1 MTTTTTTLKGIG
13 GGMQQQQLPVS
24 AVLYLVA
31 LWTLINVVF
40 WIRRRCAKKDQKQ
53 NQHQNQK
60 QLSAPLV
67 EAELVSALHVRIFTR
82 ATRWAAVRD
91 AGDVETNTTL
101 SRFYAAGIYCTAT
114 LMILSLGA
122 LAIAGAQIALLLGA
136 RIGIGGGTRTMASA
150 DEQPDLA
157 AAAINSS
164 NAPLLLRPV
173 IPGVTLP
180 AAHLAH
186 YAVALGACAVVHEM
200 GHAVAAA
207 CVARVR
213 VRRIGVFVLGVY
225 PGAFVDVE
233 RAKLATRSLRAQL
246 GVACAGVWHNA
257 VVGAAAWALVGA
269 GALRFLLLAAG
280 WAAVADGVAVVD
292 VARHSPLAGTLL
304 PLRSVVYRID
314 DVALADRPAGPWR
327 WWSSPHAPA
336 DAVVAGSAVQKWTH
350 VLTATAHNSETAGR
364 GFCARTDENVDDGLC
379 CEMSSRFPLGESPD
393 SGVFCFERHAA
404 ADRQSAAAVQLP
416 PPAMCFELGSVLQR
430 SGAMRCERDADC
442 GSSSSN
448 NDSVCVTPRSPFRAG
463 RVARVYYRDLLSQDR
478 GMAIYV
484 GSLRDLWLQVQVSAL
499 VPPLLPEAADGSAD
513 ADAGAGAGVRN
524 LVLRLLSRL
533 PAWCETSIQYT
544 LSFSIAFALLN
555 SVPAWHLDG
564 DHVLRLLLV
573 MAVSRIRRRKRSQ
586 SHKCPADGA
595 SLRDSPSAE
604 DKTIL
609 SGAVLRIHRTV
620 TALSTALLAWCV
632 IGSIV
637 VLLVC

>member
-1 MTTTTTTLKGIG
+1 MG
-13 GGMQQQQLPVS
+13 GGMQQQQQQQLPAS

-31 LWTLINVVF
+31 SWMLINAVF
-40 WIRRRCAKKDQKQ
+40 WIRRRYAKKDQ
-53 NQHQNQK
+53 NQNQK
-60 QLSAPLV
+60 QKQKQLPAPLV

-91 AGDVETNTTL
+91 AGDAETNTTL
-101 SRFYAAGIYCTAT
+101 SRFYATGIYCTAT
-114 LMILSLGA
+114 LMLLSLGA

-136 RIGIGGGTRTMASA
+136 RIGIGGGTRIVAPA

-164 NAPLLLRPV
+164 NTPLLLRPV

-280 WAAVADGVAVVD
+280 WAAVSDGVAVVD
-292 VARHSPLAGTLL
+292 VARDSPLAGTLL

-314 DVALADRPAGPWR
+314 DVALADRPAGSWR

-336 DAVVAGSAVQKWTH
+336 DAVVTGSAVQKWTH

-404 ADRQSAAAVQLP
+404 ADRLSAAAVQLP

-442 GSSSSN
+442 GSSSNSSSN
-448 NDSVCVTPRSPFRAG
+448 YSVCVAPRSPFRAG

-478 GMAIYV
+478 AMAIYV

-513 ADAGAGAGVRN
+513 ADADSGAGAGVRN
-524 LVLRLLSRL
+524 LILRLLSRL

-544 LSFSIAFALLN
+544 LSFSMAFALLN

-564 DHVLRLLLV
+564 DHVLRLFLA

-586 SHKCPADGA
+586 SHKCPTDGA
-595 SLRDSPSAE
+595 SLRGSPSAE
-604 DKTIL
+604 DKSIL
-609 SGAVLRIHRTV
+609 SGAALRVHRTV

>member
-1 MTTTTTTLKGIG
+1 MG
-13 GGMQQQQLPVS
+13 GGMQQLPAS
-24 AVLYLVA
+24 AALYLVA
-31 LWTLINVVF
+31 SWTLINAVF
-40 WIRRRCAKKDQKQ
+40 WMRRRRARKEKDQ
-53 NQHQNQK
+53 NQSQK
-60 QLSAPLV
+60 QKQRPVPLV

-82 ATRWAAVRD
+82 ATRWAGVRD
-91 AGDVETNTTL
+91 AGGVETSAVL
-101 SRFYAAGIYCTAT
+101 GRFYAAGIYCTAA
-114 LMILSLGA
+114 LMLLSLGA
-122 LAIAGAQIALLLGA
+122 LAIAGLQIALLLGA
-136 RIGIGGGTRTMASA
+136 RIGIGGGTRTMAPA
-150 DEQPDLA
+150 DEQPDPA
-157 AAAINSS
+157 AAAIAGGSS
-164 NAPLLLRPV
+164 TPLLLLRPV

-186 YAVALGACAVVHEM
+186 YAVALGACAVVHEV

-213 VRRIGVFVLGVY
+213 VRRIGLFVLGVY

-233 RAKLATRSLRAQL
+233 RAQLATRTLHAQL

-280 WAAVADGVAVVD
+280 WAAAADGVAVVD
-292 VARHSPLAGTLL
+292 VARDSPLAGTLL

-314 DVALADRPAGPWR
+314 DVALGDRPAG
-327 WWSSPHAPA
+327 WWPSPHAPA
-336 DAVVAGSAVQKWTH
+336 DGVVTGSAVRRWTH

-364 GFCARTDENVDDGLC
+364 GFCARADENVDDGLC

-393 SGVFCFERHAA
+393 SGVFCFEQHAD
-404 ADRQSAAAVQLP
+404 ADRLSAAAVQLLP

-442 GSSSSN
+442 GSSNGSTSN
-448 NDSVCVTPRSPFRAG
+448 GGGSVCVAPRSPFPAG
-463 RVARVYYRDLLSQDR
+463 RVARVYYRDLLSHDR
-478 GMAIYV
+478 AMAIYV

-499 VPPLLPEAADGSAD
+499 VPPLLTETVDGSA
-513 ADAGAGAGVRN
+513 GANVRS

-533 PAWCETSIQYT
+533 PAWCETSTQYT

-564 DHVLRLLLV
+564 DHVLRLLLA
-573 MAVSRIRRRKRSQ
+573 MAAFRIHRRKRFQRQSQ
-586 SHKCPADGA
+586 RQSQPCSADGA
-595 SLRDSPSAE
+595 GLRDSPSAE
-604 DKTIL
+604 DNSIL
-609 SGAVLRIHRTV
+609 SGAALRVHRII
-620 TALSTALLAWCV
+620 TALATALLAWCI
-632 IGSIV
+632 IGSLV